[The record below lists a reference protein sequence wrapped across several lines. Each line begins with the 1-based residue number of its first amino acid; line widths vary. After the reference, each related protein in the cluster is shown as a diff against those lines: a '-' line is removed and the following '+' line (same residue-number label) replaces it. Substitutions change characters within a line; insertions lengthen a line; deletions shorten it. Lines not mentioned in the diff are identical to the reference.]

1 MHSDPKKRECH
12 SLAAQLVTL
21 MFILLASGC
30 ASSVLDSYHHEQ
42 SVQCRIDNP
51 DRDNLWDTSDRNGN
65 GLIDE
70 GETIGPVFD
79 FASLAGQYSGDEIS
93 VSSTPARR
101 SNSRSWWGATVSFIT
116 PPGYLAGIKGTQGQT
131 VPQPITPGFQED
143 LVGGVSVAGD
153 GIVDNLDGDSTS
165 GFFFILDDIDGNGTL
180 EIIADGVDFDD
191 LHTFNIAFDRVLAAP
206 RTEAQG
212 MHVSHQHRITSK
224 AEVPEESSPQIF
236 ELSYGARYLR
246 LEERFQFDATGGVLG
261 RTYMDMRYNNR
272 LLGPQVSLDWRTN
285 YAGWDCRV
293 GSMLML
299 GYNFA
304 EASQHATVGQ
314 PFAPGAINR
323 PSSAEPDVIASAR
336 RHEEFASI
344 AEVGASGSYT
354 LRRNMALTLGYRA
367 LYMSELRHAG
377 ESIDWNLPSFG
388 ILDSAGNDAWL
399 EGLHASIEWRR

>member
-1 MHSDPKKRECH
+1 MQGDPEKREHH
-12 SLAAQLVTL
+12 SLAAQLVA
-21 MFILLASGC
+21 LALTVLTNGC
-30 ASSVLDSYHHEQ
+30 ASTVLDSYHHEQ

-79 FASLAGQYSGDEIS
+79 FASLSQLSAEGSNLVAAG
-93 VSSTPARR
+93 TTAP
-101 SNSRSWWGATVSFIT
+101 
-116 PPGYLAGIKGTQGQT
+116 
-131 VPQPITPGFQED
+131 
-143 LVGGVSVAGD
+143 GVSRPRPTQPAFPDSGITGLTVFTGGD
-153 GIVDNLDGDSTS
+153 VIFDNLDGDSTS
-165 GFFFILDDIDGNGTL
+165 GLFFVTADTDGDGTPDIIVAN
-180 EIIADGVDFDD
+180 GVDFDD
-191 LHTFNIAFDRVLAAP
+191 LHTFNIAFDQVLAAP

-212 MHVSHQHRITSK
+212 MQVSHQHRITSK
-224 AEVPEESSPQIF
+224 AEVPNESSPQIF

-246 LEERFQFDATGGVLG
+246 LEERFQFDATGGILG

-285 YAGWDCRV
+285 YAGWDFSV

-344 AEVGASGSYT
+344 AEVGASGSFA

-388 ILDSAGNDAWL
+388 ILDGAGNDAWL